1 MTTYHIEYKNRD
13 LDVEVDIGPTEPD
26 VGVFGNGKVALS
38 IEAIRDDEGDSVIG
52 GYTALELDDI
62 AQEIYAQLGEG

>member
-1 MTTYHIEYKNRD
+1 MSTYHIEYKNRD

-52 GYTALELDDI
+52 AYTALELDDI